1 MKGTRSLLLTGALWI
16 GSANIIANALGFIS
30 TIILARLLV
39 PEDFGLV
46 AVATALLTIIFAIT
60 EMPLSQALVQ
70 HDDPQDAHFDT
81 AWTMSFLRAVLLGI
95 LIAALSQPLSRLYG
109 DARLENIFLVI
120 AVSVVISGMASPKL
134 VMFQRNLLFHQTFA
148 LQVTEKI
155 VGFIVA
161 ISLAFAFRT
170 YWALV
175 LGSLASQLTGV
186 VVSYLI
192 SPYRPRFSLSCYKEL
207 LSFSVWITLG
217 NWVQTANWRADPLL
231 LGYLLPVGLLG
242 QYSMGNRVSALA
254 VQGLTQPVQQ
264 TLFPA
269 LSRLK
274 ADPQRLKQ
282 GYLRAQGVLC
292 LWALPLGFGF
302 AALATEIVELVLG
315 AKWALAIPV
324 IQIVAVTMALQMTIN
339 LQPIAMAT
347 GNTRLLFGRDLRTFI
362 IRWPL
367 IILGLYIGRGS
378 DFGMLIGAIVGRS
391 TAGVLNIFWNMT
403 LVSKISMVSVR
414 DQLGIVWRPAICAA
428 AMALIVFLVKSE
440 FPATGTYLENS
451 LWAAG
456 LVALGFISYVVLLTL
471 LWLASGQKYG
481 AEREAVSI
489 LGSFLEKLKPG
500 NNG

>member
-16 GSANIIANALGFIS
+16 GSANIIANSLGFIS

-70 HDDPQDAHFDT
+70 HDDPKDAHFHT
-81 AWTMSFLRAVLLGI
+81 AWTMSALRAAFLGI
-95 LIAALSQPLSRLYG
+95 LIAAISHPLSRLYG
-109 DARLENIFLVI
+109 DARLEDIFLVV
-120 AVSVVISGMASPKL
+120 AVSVVISGLASPKL
-134 VMFQRNLLFHQTFA
+134 VMFQRNLLFHQAFA
-148 LQVTEKI
+148 LRVTEKI

-161 ISLAFAFRT
+161 VSLAFAFRT

-175 LGSLASQLTGV
+175 LGSLASQVTSV
-186 VVSYLI
+186 AVSYLI
-192 SPYRPRFSLSCYKEL
+192 SPYRPRFNLSCYKEL

-254 VQGLTQPVQQ
+254 VRGLAQPVQQ

-292 LWALPLGFGF
+292 LWVLPLGFGF
-302 AALATEIVELVLG
+302 AALATEIVELALG

-339 LQPIAMAT
+339 LQPMAMAT
-347 GNTRLLFGRDLRTFI
+347 GNTRLLFGRDLRTFV

-367 IILGLYIGRGS
+367 IILGLYLGRGS
-378 DFGMLIGAIVGRS
+378 DFGMLIGAILGRS
-391 TAGVLNIFWNMT
+391 AAGVLNTIWNMT
-403 LVSKISMVSVR
+403 LVSQISKVSVT
-414 DQLGIVWRPAICAA
+414 DQLGIAWRPAICAA
-428 AMALIVFLVKSE
+428 TMALIVYLAKSE
-440 FPATGTYLENS
+440 FPASGTYLENS

-456 LVALGFISYVVLLTL
+456 LVALGFTCYVALLAS
-471 LWLASGQKYG
+471 LWLASGQKNG
-481 AEREAVSI
+481 AEMEAVSI
-489 LGSFLEKLKPG
+489 LSGVLEKLKPKTK
-500 NNG
+500 